1 MTGQAAATPFKLQVL
16 LSPKTPAQLKAQPRL
31 RPPRLPLISPAAL
44 ESGVIDLVV
53 QKKPPAGLR
62 PVLRACADG
71 GHAAFRGGRQNRD
84 GGAGL
89 ATQTIR
95 ALKLQHWGEDAA
107 TDVLSFPTYEP
118 GDPFVP
124 PHLGDIIISLDT
136 AQRQAEARGHRLSR
150 EVALLAS
157 HGLTHLVGHDHPH
170 AEGLGFEEGAQ
181 RAGLAGL
188 PRRLERRPRRP
199 AG

>member
-1 MTGQAAATPFKLQVL
+1 M
-16 LSPKTPAQLKAQPRL
+16 
-31 RPPRLPLISPAAL
+31 
-44 ESGVIDLVV
+44 IDLVI

-62 PVLRACADG
+62 SELRAA
-71 GHAAFRGGRQNRD
+71 
-84 GGAGL
+84 L
-89 ATQTIR
+89 TATLRHFGVEDKEVTVVLVSDRAIR
-95 ALKLQHWGEDAA
+95 ALKLEHWGENAA

-136 AQRQAEARGHRLSR
+136 AQHQADARGHSLTR

-170 AEGLGFEEGAQ
+170 ADGLGFEEGAQ
-181 RAGLAGL
+181 GAEWQIFHDAWRAAQTALKANQT
-188 PRRLERRPRRP
+188 P
-199 AG
+199 

>member
-1 MTGQAAATPFKLQVL
+1 M
-16 LSPKTPAQLKAQPRL
+16 
-31 RPPRLPLISPAAL
+31 
-44 ESGVIDLVV
+44 IDLIVR
-53 QKKPPAGLR
+53 KTPPAGLR
-62 PVLRACADG
+62 RELRAALAAAMQHFGVADKEVTVVLVSD
-71 GHAAFRGGRQNRD
+71 R
-84 GGAGL
+84 
-89 ATQTIR
+89 TIR
-95 ALKLQHWGEDAA
+95 ALKLEHWGEDAA

-136 AQRQAEARGHRLSR
+136 AQRQAQARGHSLSR

-181 RAGLAGL
+181 GEEWQVFHAAWQAALSAL
-188 PRRLERRPRRP
+188 SPEP
-199 AG
+199 

>member
-1 MTGQAAATPFKLQVL
+1 MQHFGVADKAVTVVL
-16 LSPKTPAQLKAQPRL
+16 VSDT
-31 RPPRLPLISPAAL
+31 
-44 ESGVIDLVV
+44 
-53 QKKPPAGLR
+53 
-62 PVLRACADG
+62 
-71 GHAAFRGGRQNRD
+71 
-84 GGAGL
+84 
-89 ATQTIR
+89 TIR

-170 AEGLGFEEGAQ
+170 AEGLGFEEGATGPDWQ
-181 RAGLAGL
+181 VFHDAWTAARAAL
-188 PRRLERRPRRP
+188 PAE
-199 AG
+199 A